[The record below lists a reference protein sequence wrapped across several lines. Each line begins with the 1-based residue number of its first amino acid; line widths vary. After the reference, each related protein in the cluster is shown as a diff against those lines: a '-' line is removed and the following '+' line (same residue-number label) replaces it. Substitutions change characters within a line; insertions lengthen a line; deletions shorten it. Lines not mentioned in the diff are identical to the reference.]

1 MSRGPGLHRCKV
13 STERGAATEH
23 LRHCVRRA
31 RLAAGLTREQA
42 AADCKVSADTIL
54 NWENGTCEPK
64 WSKLLDAPILGRFF
78 RAELARVLE
87 AA

>member
-1 MSRGPGLHRCKV
+1 MAGPGLHKTKV
-13 STERGAATEH
+13 GAPRGTATEH

-42 AADCKVSADTIL
+42 AADCKVSSDTIL
-54 NWENGTCEPK
+54 NWENGSCEPK
-64 WSKLLDAPILGRFF
+64 WSKLLDAPVMGKFF